1 MKHNIE
7 ISKNVPEAIKKVNS
21 ELMDTYENL
30 IITIQRTQGWLDNEF
45 LRTSVHSK
53 MMEKE
58 GCLATILQCSTP
70 WCLLS
75 LGCDTTGHFSIIYS
89 LDARIESMIGRQFT
103 ETLLRRIHD
112 FTPGML
118 KTKVFLGKLNE
129 DCIGIFE
136 QLKKDAELENFHKI
150 TIQEKHNNH

>member
-1 MKHNIE
+1 
-7 ISKNVPEAIKKVNS
+7 
-21 ELMDTYENL
+21 
-30 IITIQRTQGWLDNEF
+30 
-45 LRTSVHSK
+45 

-118 KTKVFLGKLNE
+118 KSKVFLGKLNE